1 MTFHLFKSSFVF
13 LNSISIYINFFMF
26 IIIFIHK
33 HLFDPVG
40 NYDENFSA
48 ILTSSWL
55 FWNNNQN
62 TKGTFVVVQLLS
74 HVSL

>member
-1 MTFHLFKSSFVF
+1 
-13 LNSISIYINFFMF
+13 MF

-33 HLFDPVG
+33 HLFDHFG
-40 NYDENFSA
+40 YYDENFSA
-48 ILTSSWL
+48 ILTCSWL